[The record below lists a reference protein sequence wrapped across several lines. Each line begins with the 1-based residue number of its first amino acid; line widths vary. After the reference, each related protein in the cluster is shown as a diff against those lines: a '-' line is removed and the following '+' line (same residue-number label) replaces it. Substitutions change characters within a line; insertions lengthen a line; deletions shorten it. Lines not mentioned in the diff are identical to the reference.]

1 MIFGIVAGVLSAL
14 FQSGSYALSR
24 AFMLKHKSRLNLLF
38 YSQLAMGALGV
49 LTLPLILPVV
59 RFPWS
64 GAFWGLMAGWFFAF
78 VIGQFSF
85 FQALREIEASRLSSL
100 FGLKIVVLAVIF
112 IAVEQRNLNF
122 LQWIAVVLSAVA
134 AMGMN
139 LTGGRLSLKGLAW
152 LALTLVSYSACDIV
166 ETGIIKMM
174 PGKSVMLESLGIVAL
189 SYALLGFCTLPVLAL
204 KNDHRRLLIDAV
216 PFSVAWYGAMIFIY
230 VCFGLI
236 GVVFGNIIQASRGI
250 ISVALG
256 AVLLHYGFDR
266 LEPRVGRKA
275 WIRRFL
281 MAVVMVAAMC
291 LYTYARNRMQ

>member
-24 AFMLKHKSRLNLLF
+24 VFMLKHNSRLNLLF

-139 LTGGRLSLKGLAW
+139 LTGGRLSLKGL
-152 LALTLVSYSACDIV
+152 
-166 ETGIIKMM
+166 
-174 PGKSVMLESLGIVAL
+174 PGW
-189 SYALLGFCTLPVLAL
+189 P
-204 KNDHRRLLIDAV
+204 
-216 PFSVAWYGAMIFIY
+216 
-230 VCFGLI
+230 
-236 GVVFGNIIQASRGI
+236 
-250 ISVALG
+250 
-256 AVLLHYGFDR
+256 
-266 LEPRVGRKA
+266 
-275 WIRRFL
+275 
-281 MAVVMVAAMC
+281 
-291 LYTYARNRMQ
+291 